1 MPAKTPRSDDP
12 IPQTLQEAIE
22 FFASP
27 ANCHA
32 FMVALRWPDGVVTCP
47 TCGRANPAWLPKVQ
61 RFQCATKHARRQF
74 TVKVGTIF
82 EDSPLPLKSWLLAC
96 WMVSNCKN
104 GISSY
109 EVARATG
116 VTQKT
121 AWFMLHRIRLA
132 MQSETGGK
140 LGGEVEIDE
149 TFIGGRARYMHR
161 DKREKAIKGR
171 GPMGKAAVMGLLQ
184 RHPGKGKSRVRLEV
198 VPNTRRHQLHSRV
211 EQHVED
217 GSKVFT
223 DALKSYDHLGVYYQH
238 QVIDHAEAY
247 VRGEVHTNGMEN
259 FWSLLKRAIRGTYV
273 SVEPF
278 HLFRYLDEQAFRFN
292 ERDTNDQERFVR
304 TMAQIQGKRVMYREL
319 IAREEE
325 ARA

>member
-1 MPAKTPRSDDP
+1 
-12 IPQTLQEAIE
+12 
-22 FFASP
+22 
-27 ANCHA
+27 
-32 FMVALRWPDGVVTCP
+32 
-47 TCGRANPAWLPKVQ
+47 
-61 RFQCATKHARRQF
+61 
-74 TVKVGTIF
+74 
-82 EDSPLPLKSWLLAC
+82 
-96 WMVSNCKN
+96 MVSNCKN